1 MDTLDRQVL
10 TQALAWRRAGHSA
23 TLVTVVQTWGSAPRP
38 VGALLALRGDGVPCG
53 SVSGG
58 CVEDDLIDRLRRG
71 GPPQLPQVLTYGGTH
86 ASAARWRLPC
96 GGTLRLVLEAVHD
109 PAWLE
114 ELLARTAAQALVQ
127 RTLTLADGRVALHS
141 AVPGTA
147 PLDFDG
153 TTLSAVF
160 GPRWRLLLIGA
171 GQLGQAVAQLGQ
183 MLGFEVLVCDPR
195 SEYQHTDVA
204 GARRLPGMPDDVVRT
219 LLPGAHTAVVAL
231 THDPKLDD
239 LALLEALQAGAG
251 FFYVG
256 ALGSVRSQAAR
267 RQRLAEHFGLT
278 RAELDRLH
286 GPVGLAIGARTP
298 AEIAV
303 SVAAQL
309 VQVRSSVQGAVPE
322 TTAATTV
329 RTQAD
334 MTRPAATGPAPAVAQ
349 ERATTAEAAAQAE
362 AGADKVPAGTAAPPL
377 VPAGTPG
384 SAAPLVL
391 HAGCSAPATALQT
404 PAPCAA
410 GHL

>member
-10 TQALAWRRAGHSA
+10 AQALDWRRAGHGVA
-23 TLVTVVQTWGSAPRP
+23 LATVVQTWGSAPRP

-58 CVEDDLIDRLRRG
+58 CVEDDLSERLRQG
-71 GPPQLPQVLTYGGTH
+71 GPPALPQVLTYGGTRE
-86 ASAARWRLPC
+86 SAARWRLPC
-96 GGTLRLVLEAVHD
+96 GGTLRLVLEAVYD

-127 RTLTLADGRVALHS
+127 RTLTLADGHVALHG
-141 AVPGTA
+141 AAPGTA
-147 PLDFDG
+147 PLAFDG
-153 TTLSAVF
+153 ATLSAVF

-183 MLGFEVLVCDPR
+183 LLGFEVLVCDPR
-195 SEYQHTDVA
+195 SEYQHTGVA

-231 THDPKLDD
+231 THDPRLDD
-239 LALLEALQAGAG
+239 LALLEALQADAG

-256 ALGSVRSQAAR
+256 ALGSARSQAAR
-267 RQRLAEHFGLT
+267 RQRLAEHFGLLD
-278 RAELDRLH
+278 AELDRLH

-309 VQVRSSVQGAVPE
+309 VQVRSRLQGALVKTASASTVPE
-322 TTAATTV
+322 DA
-329 RTQAD
+329 
-334 MTRPAATGPAPAVAQ
+334 
-349 ERATTAEAAAQAE
+349 AE
-362 AGADKVPAGTAAPPL
+362 AGCEVPGCGTGGPD
-377 VPAGTPG
+377 
-384 SAAPLVL
+384 
-391 HAGCSAPATALQT
+391 ATG
-404 PAPCAA
+404 AA
-410 GHL
+410 GAAGACTVSAHGLVQTRVQSRPEARTKPKPKAQAR